1 MAFIEVTNAVG
12 TTEDGVNQ
20 IERYFREKYNIQT
33 PKSWECITCGQKI
46 VRKDIQL
53 MDSYWEDEDTM
64 VGGHLVDISTQ
75 KLYLAPM
82 CKACNDKKE
91 NLGTIGVN
99 KDYLLPI

>member
-1 MAFIEVTNAVG
+1 MAKIKVTNAVG
-12 TTEDGVNQ
+12 TTENGVNQ
-20 IERYFREKYNIQT
+20 IERYFRDKYNIQT

-53 MDSYWEDEDTM
+53 MDTYWEDENTM
-64 VGGHLVDISTQ
+64 VGGHLEDREGN
-75 KLYLAPM
+75 LYLAPM

-91 NLGTIGVN
+91 NLEIIGVN